1 MTLAGEVEEE
11 GDVVL
16 GGDDQRVSLG
26 GAGRGEELRPA
37 VGAVK
42 HAVVVGL
49 PFLQGAVDEDTS
61 HAEGGGAHA
70 HLRDEAKVEALKSW
84 QCFTMI

>member
-1 MTLAGEVEEE
+1 MTLAREVEEE

-16 GGDDQRVSLG
+16 GGDDERVFLG
-26 GAGRGEELRPA
+26 GAGRGEELRRA

-61 HAEGGGAHA
+61 HAEEGEAHT
-70 HLRDEAKVEALKSW
+70 HLQDEAKG
-84 QCFTMI
+84 